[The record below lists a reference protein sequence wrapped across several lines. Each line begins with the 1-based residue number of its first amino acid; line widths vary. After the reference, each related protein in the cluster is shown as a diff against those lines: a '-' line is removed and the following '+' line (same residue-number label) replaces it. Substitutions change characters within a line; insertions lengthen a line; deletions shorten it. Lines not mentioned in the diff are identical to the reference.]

1 MTKVNIKEAKERLPE
16 LLDEVDKGE
25 EVVITKGDG
34 VAYKITVVTLEA
46 AKHTKRTAG
55 LGRGSVLY
63 MSDDFD
69 EESPEINTR
78 WYGDE

>member
-1 MTKVNIKEAKERLPE
+1 M
-16 LLDEVDKGE
+16 LDKVDKGE

-34 VAYKITVVTLEA
+34 AAYKITVVTLEA

-69 EESPEINTR
+69 EESPEINVL
-78 WYGDE
+78 WYGNE

>member
-1 MTKVNIKEAKERLPE
+1 MTKVNVNEAKERLPE

-25 EVVITKGDG
+25 EVVIIKGDG
-34 VAYKITVVTLEA
+34 ATYKITVVTLETA
-46 AKHTKRTAG
+46 KRTAG

-69 EESPEINTR
+69 EESPEINVL
-78 WYGDE
+78 WYGNE